1 MERTIRVTGKG
12 TISVRPDTIQ
22 LNISTEGVCKEYEKA
37 LEQGA
42 KNTGLLRESISKAGL
57 YPKDLK
63 TVDFAV
69 QTEYERYQDRNKNWK
84 KRFVGYKFMHELYIR
99 FDNDNALLGK
109 VLYQLSKCKADAEFS
124 ISYTVRDA
132 EPARNELLAKAVAD
146 SKKKAMILT
155 EAAGVRLGDVENI
168 DYSWGR
174 VDIYTDKMR
183 LPRYQELGV
192 NSIASESFDIDM
204 EAEDIHLEDTVTVVW
219 RIS

>member
-37 LEQGA
+37 LEQSA

-57 YPKDLK
+57 DPKDLK
-63 TVDFAV
+63 TTDFAV
-69 QTEYERYQDRNKNWK
+69 QTEYERYQDRNDNWK
-84 KRFVGYKFMHELYIR
+84 RRFVGYKFRHSLYIR
-99 FDNDNALLGK
+99 FDNDNVLLGK

-174 VDIYTDKMR
+174 VEVYSENMHLTRFEGLAM
-183 LPRYQELGV
+183 
-192 NSIASESFDIDM
+192 NSNADESFDIDM
-204 EAEDIHLEDTVTVVW
+204 EADDIHLEDTVTVVW

>member
-22 LNISTEGVCKEYEKA
+22 LNISTAGVCKEYEKA

-57 YPKDLK
+57 DPKDLK
-63 TVDFAV
+63 TTNFAV
-69 QTEYERYQDRNKNWK
+69 QTEYEHYEDRNDNWK
-84 KRFVGYKFMHELYIR
+84 RRFVGYKFVHSLYIR

-109 VLYQLSKCKADAEFS
+109 VLYQLSKCRADAEIS

-132 EPARNELLAKAVAD
+132 EPVRNELLAKAVAD

-155 EAAGVRLGDVENI
+155 KAAEVKLGDVENI

-174 VDIYTDKMR
+174 VEVYSENIHLARFEGLTMDSNAD
-183 LPRYQELGV
+183 
-192 NSIASESFDIDM
+192 ESFDINT
-204 EAEDIHLEDTVTVVW
+204 EADDIHLEDTVTVVW